1 LRWGRKRRNILLSQV
16 ARQMK
21 VYEEKLKSL
30 GESIHVHWF
39 DAGYGSLS
47 QEEQIKQHELMLRF
61 AHQVLG

>member
-1 LRWGRKRRNILLSQV
+1 
-16 ARQMK
+16 MK

-30 GESIHVHWF
+30 GKSIHVHWF
-39 DAGYGSLS
+39 DAGHGSLS